1 MREGWAAEDNYLILF
16 DDAERGPA
24 AQRYNLT
31 SMLPGFALIGLL
43 GWDDFLVR
51 DAKQQLFSVPTVPCV
66 KKHLAPFPEEGLQQ
80 ALEADPRFTG
90 RIKWYVKPLV
100 FGGDAQAGDNMTWVS
115 HEQHAELVRW
125 WNEQYRALAGN

>member
-1 MREGWAAEDNYLILF
+1 MREGWAAGDNYLILF

-24 AQRYNLT
+24 AQRYNLA
-31 SMLPGFALIGLL
+31 SILPGFALVGLL

-51 DAKQQLFSVPTVPCV
+51 DTDQQLFSVPTVPCI
-66 KKHLAPFPEEGLQQ
+66 KKQLAPFPEAALQQ
-80 ALEADPRFTG
+80 SLEADSRFTG

-100 FGGDAQAGDNMTWVS
+100 FGGDPQAGDNMTWIS
-115 HEQHAELVRW
+115 HAQHAELVRW